1 MAPAL
6 PQAAGNPDL
15 APALPQAAGNRV
27 STAKNLTRKL
37 IDAHLVT
44 GKPIPGEEIGL
55 RVDQALLTDTN
66 GTMAF
71 LQFEAMGFPRV
82 RPPRVVTYIDHN
94 VYQVDSRNS
103 DDHRYLQTAAG
114 RYGSWFSKPG
124 NGICHQVHFE
134 SFSVPGQ
141 TLLGTDSHTPLCGS
155 TGMLA
160 IGAGGLDVAVAMGGG
175 PYYLVMPRVTSVWLT
190 GQLPPWVSAKDAI
203 LELLRRYSVRGGSGR
218 IFEYGGP
225 GAATLSLPQRAT
237 ICNMGAELTLTT
249 SVFPSDEVTREY
261 FRLLGREPE
270 WRPLGPDADAEYDD
284 RIELDLSTL
293 EPLVALPGS
302 PDRVVPVSEV
312 EGEAVEQVMVGSCTN
327 SSWEDMQA
335 VTRVLDGRRVA
346 PSVSFVVFPGS
357 HRIVEV
363 MAREGLL
370 APLLAAGATI
380 SESTCGACAGIGHVP
395 ASGGKSL
402 RAFNR
407 NFAGR
412 SGTKNDA
419 VYLCSPLTAAASALT
434 GRITDPRKAGD
445 APERQWP
452 ASLRASEAGLIAPLA
467 EAEAARVE
475 VLKGPNIK
483 PVPRGRPVPDRL
495 TAPVLIKL
503 GDKVSTDDISPSGTA
518 VLMFRSNVPAI
529 AEFCFRNVDAEFVAR
544 ARAAGQGVIV
554 GGEIYGQGSSREAA
568 VLSPLHLGVRAVL
581 AKSFARIHRANLINW
596 GIVPLEFENP
606 GDHDGI
612 ERDDVLG
619 FEALRESLASD
630 QPVLVT
636 NQRTGARFRTR
647 CILSPRERDMLLA
660 GGLLAQTADTTS
672 TPHPALFPSRGEG
685 GGRASG

>member
-1 MAPAL
+1 MG
-6 PQAAGNPDL
+6 Q
-15 APALPQAAGNRV
+15 
-27 STAKNLTRKL
+27 SLTRKL
-37 IDAHLVT
+37 VDAHLVS
-44 GKPIPGEEIGL
+44 GKAVAGEEIGL

-82 RPPRVVTYIDHN
+82 RPHRVVAYIDHN

-114 RYGSWFSKPG
+114 RYGAWFSKPG

-141 TLLGTDSHTPLCGS
+141 FVLGTDSHTPLCGS

-175 PYYLVMPRVTSVWLT
+175 PYYVVMPRVTSVWLT
-190 GQLPPWVSAKDAI
+190 GRLRPWVTAKDVI
-203 LELLRRYSVRGGSGR
+203 MELLRRYSVRGGSGR

-249 SVFPSDEVTREY
+249 SVFPSDEATREY
-261 FRLLGREPE
+261 FRLLGREAD
-270 WRPLGPDADAEYDD
+270 WQPLAPDADAEYDD
-284 RIELDLSTL
+284 RIELDLSSL
-293 EPLVALPGS
+293 EPLVAMPGS

-312 EGEAVEQVMVGSCTN
+312 EGLEIEQVMVGSCTN

-335 VTRVLDGRRVA
+335 VTRVLEGRKVA

-357 HRIVEV
+357 HRILEV

-370 APLLAAGATI
+370 ATLLAAGGTI
-380 SESTCGACAGIGHVP
+380 SEPTCGACAGIGHVP
-395 ASGGKSL
+395 ASGGRSL

-407 NFAGR
+407 NFPGR
-412 SGTKNDA
+412 SGTRDDA

-434 GRITDPRKAGD
+434 GRISDPRKVGTP
-445 APERQWP
+445 PERRWP
-452 ASLRASEAGLIAPLA
+452 SSLRASEAGIIPPLGPS
-467 EAEAARVE
+467 EAAGVE

-483 PVPRGRPVPDRL
+483 PVPRGRPTEDRL

-529 AEFCFRNVDAEFVAR
+529 AEFCFRNVDPDFVAR
-544 ARAAGQGVIV
+544 ARAAGGGVIV

-581 AKSFARIHRANLINW
+581 AKSFARIHRSNLINW
-596 GIVPLEFENP
+596 GIAPLEFEDP
-606 GDHDGI
+606 ADYGAI
-612 ERDDVLG
+612 EQGDVLD
-619 FEALRESLASD
+619 FESLRESLAAGGAVS
-630 QPVLVT
+630 VV
-636 NQRTGARFRTR
+636 NQRTGARFALRA
-647 CILSPRERDMLLA
+647 IMSPRERNMLLA
-660 GGLLAQTADTTS
+660 GGLLAQTAAARSPLT
-672 TPHPALFPSRGEG
+672 LPSPPPGGEG
-685 GGRASG
+685 NDRPLSPEGRG